1 MVNHLGYARDEAVT
15 EATKLYISHGTTLA
29 GLVERGTPVDF
40 ELWHREVH
48 WGHVPYKELLHPD
61 PGLHKILTAM
71 DLPKYVFTNA
81 DKYVTGW
88 LKCVT
93 VYMCDFVWEFRSLAK
108 IIICLIPQHVQGA
121 RADMLGSARHPRL
134 LSGAWL
140 GGGAICLCGQDGEG
154 RGGAVTR
161 GRAAPLRI
169 QDCTFQGM
177 GVVCLC
183 SLFRK

>member
-88 LKCVT
+88 LKFVT
-93 VYMCDFVWEFRSLAK
+93 VYMCDFCVGIQVF
-108 IIICLIPQHVQGA
+108 
-121 RADMLGSARHPRL
+121 
-134 LSGAWL
+134 
-140 GGGAICLCGQDGEG
+140 GQDHHLSYSPTCTGS
-154 RGGAVTR
+154 TR
-161 GRAAPLRI
+161 GYAW
-169 QDCTFQGM
+169 
-177 GVVCLC
+177 VC
-183 SLFRK
+183 